1 MVTTIKTTVII
12 PNYNGMNYLPDCLA
26 SLEALEESFAVC
38 VVDNG
43 STDGSVEWLQAYEQ
57 KQKPVQTVFLPE
69 SDRRTHPMS
78 FC

>member
-1 MVTTIKTTVII
+1 
-12 PNYNGMNYLPDCLA
+12 MNYLPDCLA

-69 SDRRTHPMS
+69 NTGFCGAVNTGTDRRTHPMS